1 MTSVVMQSDEEFYL
15 FNRTAFS
22 VFCWSSR
29 WGSFLSQLN
38 TLNTPTNN
46 RFLKPAEHALSGS

>member
-22 VFCWSSR
+22 VFCWSSLR
-29 WGSFLSQLN
+29 GVFVSHLN

-46 RFLKPAEHALSGS
+46 RFLKPAEYALSGS